1 MSRFISGS
9 TSSQIVF
16 ALLLASSFAWRA
28 GAATDRKPIY
38 PEDGNGMA
46 RVERAMTEAERNHK
60 RVLLVTG
67 GNWCGWCHL
76 LHEVLA
82 ENDTL
87 RPLLH
92 ENYVVVMIE
101 SQADKTVLGKWEIQP
116 QGVPYLTVLDPAGN
130 KLTDQETGALEE
142 GPKHDPKKV
151 EAFLEQWSPEP
162 ANAKDVLDG
171 AISRAKAENKKVFVR
186 VGAPWCGWC
195 RRMDAYI
202 TEPEIAAILEK
213 DFIVTKID
221 AERMPGAEAVVG
233 SLRPAQSGGIPWFAI
248 LNSDGEI
255 VATSDAPD
263 SGNIGFPQEPTVE
276 VPYFKTILEQTKT
289 NMTDED
295 VDRLVD
301 RLTEIRQERE
311 AS

>member
-1 MSRFISGS
+1 MSRITFGSKALRAAFIFLIAGSLAWQACAASG
-9 TSSQIVF
+9 
-16 ALLLASSFAWRA
+16 
-28 GAATDRKPIY
+28 RKPIY
-38 PEDGNGMA
+38 PEDGNGMS
-46 RVERAMTEAERNHK
+46 RVERAMTEAERDHK
-60 RVLLVTG
+60 HVLLITG

-101 SQADKTVLGKWEIQP
+101 SQADKAVLDKWQIQP
-116 QGVPYLTVLDPAGN
+116 EGVPYLTVLDPAGN

-151 EAFLEQWSPEP
+151 EAFLEQWAPEP

-171 AISRAKAENKKVFVR
+171 AIARAKAENKKVFVR

-202 TEPEIAAILEK
+202 SEPEIAALLEK
-213 DFIVTKID
+213 DFIITKID
-221 AERMPGAEAVVG
+221 ADRMPGAEAVVG
-233 SLRPAQSGGIPWFAI
+233 TLRSAQSGGIPWFAI
-248 LNSDGEI
+248 LNGDGEI

-263 SGNIGFPQEPTVE
+263 TGNVGFPQEPTVE
-276 VPYFKTILEQTKT
+276 VPYFKTILQQTKT
-289 NMTDED
+289 NMTEED
-295 VDRLVD
+295 VNRLVD
-301 RLTEIRQERE
+301 RLTEIRRERE